1 MRERVG
7 NSFYFTLIF
16 VLYLFADI
24 LNKYALYYDNYTI
37 DFIPYCIKG
46 LILLVFIFL
55 IIKNYNRKIVGMG
68 IGVSL
73 LILNFFLGHFFLE
86 NYQLNLS
93 ERIVANLKTLVWYLT
108 LFVYISSF
116 TLLPRE
122 FIKKNINH
130 FIKNLDFIVYLQI
143 LTVVIGLFTDIYL
156 FQSYGK
162 SRFGYSGIFINV
174 MQGNY
179 LYILLIIIYF
189 YKLLLDNSVKNRF
202 NLLLLLIF
210 SSLIGTKGILL
221 FNTIFLNYLAFQYLK
236 KESLLK
242 YFYPFLFILIIGF
255 IGGII
260 FIINSPILQKI
271 YKEEGF
277 LNLMTSM
284 RYSLVTDSFFPFINN
299 YWTNYNYLFGGAMFN
314 LNRTEFEVIDFLW
327 FFGIVGSVIYFT
339 LINKYLVKIKYLFT
353 NIPFISLG
361 FIILLTG
368 SFFSSITTTLLF
380 VFLILFLLE
389 NNLLP
394 HNEYS

>member
-1 MRERVG
+1 
-7 NSFYFTLIF
+7 
-16 VLYLFADI
+16 
-24 LNKYALYYDNYTI
+24 
-37 DFIPYCIKG
+37 
-46 LILLVFIFL
+46 
-55 IIKNYNRKIVGMG
+55 MG